1 MSKNE
6 MPGKCY
12 LCGGTFKKTG
22 MTKHL
27 KSCLSTNRD
36 NSPSTKGKSMEQ
48 KKYLQIS
55 IEGRYDPDYWMHVEI
70 SAAAMLRDLDGF
82 LRSIWLE
89 CCGHLS
95 AFTIEGT
102 RYSVSP
108 MTEFKEKS
116 MAAKL
121 SDVLRPGV
129 RFFHEYDFGSTTEL
143 VLKVVSERMI
153 QGKSK
158 KVRVLARNY
167 PPEIKC
173 VSCGKPATRVCVE
186 CIYDEGGWLCEDCA
200 SSHECGEDM
209 LLPVVNS
216 PRTGVCGYTG
226 EVD

>member
-1 MSKNE
+1 MSNKE
-6 MPGKCY
+6 MPGKCC
-12 LCGGTFKKTG
+12 LCGGTFEKTG

-27 KSCLSTNRD
+27 KSCLLDNSDKVFSTN
-36 NSPSTKGKSMEQ
+36 SKGTGEE
-48 KKYLQIS
+48 KYLHIS
-55 IEGRYDPDYWMHVEI
+55 IEGRYDPDYWIHVEM
-70 SAAAMLRDLDGF
+70 SASAQLRDLDEF
-82 LRSIWLE
+82 LRLIWLE

-102 RYSVSP
+102 RYLVSP
-108 MTEFKEKS
+108 MEDFEERDMS
-116 MAAKL
+116 AKL
-121 SDVLRPGV
+121 SEILRPGIE
-129 RFFHEYDFGSTTEL
+129 FFHEYDFGSTTKL
-143 VLKVVSERMI
+143 MLKVVSERMI

-158 KVRVLARNY
+158 KVRVLSRNY

-216 PRTGVCGYTG
+216 PRTGVCGYSG